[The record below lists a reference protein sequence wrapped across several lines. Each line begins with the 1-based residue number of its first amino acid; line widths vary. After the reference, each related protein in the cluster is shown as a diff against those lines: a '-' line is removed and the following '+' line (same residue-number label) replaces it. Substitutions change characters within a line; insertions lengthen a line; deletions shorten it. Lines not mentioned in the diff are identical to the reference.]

1 MIKKSLRKLKSYIQD
16 MAVTYPREFDMYETT
31 FEVNDQ
37 KVKKDDRSYSSRS
50 IDVYFKGAHIAKA
63 YIKEKEG
70 KYSYNKFNGIKM
82 VEGFESLRPE
92 VVKVLYAA
100 SRKKYNQIIEENK
113 KREALIKQAKVDTK
127 FLGPF

>member
-1 MIKKSLRKLKSYIQD
+1 
-16 MAVTYPREFDMYETT
+16 
-31 FEVNDQ
+31 
-37 KVKKDDRSYSSRS
+37 
-50 IDVYFKGAHIAKA
+50 
-63 YIKEKEG
+63 
-70 KYSYNKFNGIKM
+70 M